1 MTFPHKEVSSDLI
14 NINKNV
20 ATKIGNI
27 GEQFVKLYYFIKG
40 YEVGDGQPGGF
51 FDIWYA
57 DKKTGTIK
65 CVQVKT
71 SRCCNRTKGLIRP
84 YYGFCLF
91 SHKNKDSDLKISIC
105 DHVLVAISK
114 DGNVRLIFYSHE
126 LIIKMDCK
134 NIELKANEINQI
146 KPDFEISQEL
156 ATKIYNLDFDG
167 DFEDTEIDLNP
178 SQGLLFCMEKQ

>member
-1 MTFPHKEVSSDLI
+1 MSSDLI
-14 NINKNV
+14 GINRK
-20 ATKIGNI
+20 ASSKIGNI
-27 GEQFVKLYYFIKG
+27 GEQFVKLYYFIRG

-51 FDIWYA
+51 FDVWYA
-57 DKKTGTIK
+57 DKNTGIIK

-71 SRCCNRTKGLIRP
+71 SLCCNRTKGLIRP

-91 SHKNKDSDLKISIC
+91 SYKNKDSDLKISIC

-134 NIELKANEINQI
+134 NIEIKANEVHQS
-146 KPDFEISQEL
+146 KPDFLMSQEL
-156 ATKIYNLDFDG
+156 ATEIYKQ
-167 DFEDTEIDLNP
+167 DFEDFEDVEIDLTP